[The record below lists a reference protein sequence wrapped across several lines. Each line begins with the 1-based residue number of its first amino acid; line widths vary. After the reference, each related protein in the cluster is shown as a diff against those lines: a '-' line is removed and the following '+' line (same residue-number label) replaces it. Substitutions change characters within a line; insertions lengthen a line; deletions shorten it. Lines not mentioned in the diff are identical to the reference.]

1 MQDKSKDTPEGKA
14 TPRLTLSLP
23 PLQNEA
29 LNEMVLLTGL
39 SKTELIRQAV
49 ALLNV
54 AVRAKKKGLELSL
67 ANSDDEVVMKIASTV

>member
-1 MQDKSKDTPEGKA
+1 MHSSTTITAEKS

-29 LNEMVLLTGL
+29 LNEMVQMTSL

-54 AVRAKKKGLELSL
+54 AVRARRKGLELAL
-67 ANSDDEVVMKIASTV
+67 CNDDDEVVMKITSTV

>member
-1 MQDKSKDTPEGKA
+1 MPNQSAATVEKA
-14 TPRLTLSLP
+14 NPRLTLSLP

-29 LNEMVLLTGL
+29 LNEMVELTNL

-54 AVRAKKKGLELSL
+54 ALRARRKGLDL
-67 ANSDDEVVMKIASTV
+67 ALCNGDDEVVMKIASTV

>member
-1 MQDKSKDTPEGKA
+1 MHSSTVTTAEKA
-14 TPRLTLSLP
+14 PPRLTLSLP

-29 LNEMVLLTGL
+29 LNEMVRMTSL

-54 AVRAKKKGLELSL
+54 AVRARRKGLELAL
-67 ANSDDEVVMKIASTV
+67 CNDDDEVVMKITSTV